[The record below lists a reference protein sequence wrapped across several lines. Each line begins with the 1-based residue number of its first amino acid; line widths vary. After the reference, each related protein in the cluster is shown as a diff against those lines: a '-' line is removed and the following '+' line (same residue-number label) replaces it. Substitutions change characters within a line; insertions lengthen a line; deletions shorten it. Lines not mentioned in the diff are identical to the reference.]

1 MPRRRTVRAFI
12 LLLIA
17 SMPGVAAPAA
27 AQSAPDAIASVRAFA
42 QQYQREAP
50 SLVALEEY
58 VQDATYR
65 SGIPEH
71 QVTTAELVMVRL
83 QGAASW
89 ITFRDV
95 LTVNKRPV
103 RDREER
109 LLKLLQS
116 PEASALAQARRIA
129 QESARF
135 NLGRSI
141 TRTMNV
147 PDMALE
153 YLQPRHG
160 ARIRFETLRN
170 ETIDGRAVV
179 VLRFM
184 ESAGPSIVRN
194 MAGADLL
201 ARGRVWAEPDSGAIV
216 RTELL
221 VEDRVSRGTCTVEFR
236 IDPRL
241 GIRVPIKMTERYA
254 MTGETIDAVAR
265 YSDFR
270 RFTVSTDE
278 KLTKP
283 PGR

>member
-1 MPRRRTVRAFI
+1 MRGLT
-12 LLLIA
+12 LLVIA
-17 SMPGVAAPAA
+17 SMASAGAPPT
-27 AQSAPDAIASVRAFA
+27 AQTAPDALASVRVFA
-42 QQYQREAP
+42 EQYQREAP
-50 SLVALEEY
+50 SLVAFEDY

-65 SGIPEH
+65 TGMPEH
-71 QVTTAELVMVRL
+71 QVTTAELVMVKL
-83 QGAASW
+83 QVAASW

-116 PEASALAQARRIA
+116 PEPNALTQARGIA

-135 NLGRSI
+135 NLGRI

-160 ARIRFETLRN
+160 ARIRFEAPRN
-170 ETIDGRAVV
+170 ETIDGQPVV
-179 VLRFM
+179 VLRFR
-184 ESAGPSIVRN
+184 ESAGPSIVRD
-194 MAGADLL
+194 MRGADLL
-201 ARGRVWAEPDSGAIV
+201 ASGRVWAEPGSGVIV
-216 RTELL
+216 RTELF
-221 VEDRVSRGTCTVEFR
+221 VEDRVSKGRCTVEFR

-241 GIRVPIKMTERYA
+241 GIRVPIKMTERYV

-270 RFTVSTDE
+270 RFSVSTGE

>member
-1 MPRRRTVRAFI
+1 MSRRRTVRALT

-17 SMPGVAAPAA
+17 SMSGAGAPAA

-42 QQYQREAP
+42 QQYLREAP
-50 SLVALEEY
+50 SLVAFEEY
-58 VQDATYR
+58 VQNATYGAR
-65 SGIPEH
+65 TPEK

-83 QGAASW
+83 PSAANW
-89 ITFRDV
+89 IAFRDV

-103 RDREER
+103 HDREER

-116 PEASALAQARRIA
+116 PEASAMAQARRIA

-135 NLGRSI
+135 NLGRI

-170 ETIDGRAVV
+170 ETIDGRPVV
-179 VLRFM
+179 VIRFT
-184 ESAGPSIVRN
+184 ESAGPSLVRDLR
-194 MAGADLL
+194 GADLL

-221 VEDRVSRGTCTVEFR
+221 LEDRVSKGTCTVEFG

-241 GIRVPIKMTERYA
+241 GIRVPIKMTERYS
-254 MTGETIDAVAR
+254 MPGEAIDAVAR

-270 RFTVSTDE
+270 KFTVSTDE

>member
-1 MPRRRTVRAFI
+1 VRALA

-17 SMPGVAAPAA
+17 VSVPGAKALEAV
-27 AQSAPDAIASVRAFA
+27 QSAPDVIASVRAFA
-42 QQYQREAP
+42 ARYQREAP
-50 SLVALEEY
+50 SLVAHEEY
-58 VQDATYR
+58 VQNATSSR
-65 SGIPEH
+65 GTGRQ

-83 QGAASW
+83 QNTEGWVS
-89 ITFRDV
+89 FRDV

-103 RDREER
+103 HDRQER

-116 PEASALAQARRIA
+116 PEPTALAQARRIA

-135 NLGRSI
+135 NLGSI
-141 TRTMNV
+141 TRTMTV

-160 ARIRFETLRN
+160 ARIRFEPLRN
-170 ETIDGRAVV
+170 ETIDGRPVV
-179 VLRFM
+179 ILRFT
-184 ESAGPSIVRN
+184 ETAGPSMIRDLRGV
-194 MAGADLL
+194 DLL

-221 VEDRVSRGTCTVEFR
+221 IEDRVSKGTCTVDFG

-241 GIRVPIKMTERYA
+241 GIRVPIKMTERYSV
-254 MTGETIDAVAR
+254 TGETIDAVAK

-270 RFTVSTDE
+270 RFAVSTDE

-283 PGR
+283 PGRQ